1 MAVVLVFLMVDK
13 QVVPKVDMKD
23 ESKVELWV
31 ALMEI
36 DLVYHWVGW
45 MVEMLVEQKV
55 GLSAVLKGIGRVDQ
69 KAVTMG

>member
-1 MAVVLVFLMVDK
+1 
-13 QVVPKVDMKD
+13 MKD

-45 MVEMLVEQKV
+45 MVEMLVE
-55 GLSAVLKGIGRVDQ
+55 
-69 KAVTMG
+69 

>member
-1 MAVVLVFLMVDK
+1 
-13 QVVPKVDMKD
+13 MKD

-45 MVEMLVEQKV
+45 MAEMLVV
-55 GLSAVLKGIGRVDQ
+55 
-69 KAVTMG
+69 